1 MTYRNVGMT
10 IENVCNLHVLPF
22 RKVGGLNDHSLLLFM
37 KALVTVSYM
46 IINITRGAY
55 SDGLNFAVGEAGH
68 LDDLI
73 DEADHH

>member
-1 MTYRNVGMT
+1 
-10 IENVCNLHVLPF
+10 
-22 RKVGGLNDHSLLLFM
+22 
-37 KALVTVSYM
+37 M

-73 DEADHH
+73 DEADHHWQDCIGLLAVELYNSLWNDSEVVANHAHFDLRIAYD